1 MNSNDDGN
9 GKVEILIDQVG
20 HLTESVTELCISVA
34 DLRESVTELR
44 ISVADLRESVTELRI
59 VTEQQTQAIQ
69 AQNELIKRLYD
80 SHDQT
85 INRLVTIVE
94 TLIQQH

>member
-1 MNSNDDGN
+1 MNSNGN
-9 GKVEILIDQVG
+9 GKIEILIDQVG
-20 HLTESVTELCISVA
+20 RLT
-34 DLRESVTELR
+34 
-44 ISVADLRESVTELRI
+44 ESVTELRI

-69 AQNELIKRLYD
+69 TQSELIKRLYD

-94 TLIQQH
+94 TLIQQQSKQ